1 MWNITRSKTG
11 AARILPIT
19 PALKIVLK
27 RRRARRV
34 EGDAKVF
41 LHDGLTRRVWDSSW
55 ARACRAAGLPGRHLH
70 DCRRT
75 AARNLIRA
83 GVPERIA
90 MVLLGHKTR
99 SMFDR
104 YNIVSDRDLRQAGE
118 RLTDY
123 LKTQKSA

>member
-1 MWNITRSKTG
+1 M
-11 AARILPIT
+11 
-19 PALKIVLK
+19 
-27 RRRARRV
+27 
-34 EGDAKVF
+34 DQY
-41 LHDGLTRRVWDSSW
+41 
-55 ARACRAAGLPGRHLH
+55 AAGLPGRPLH

-123 LKTQKSA
+123 LKTEKSA

>member
-1 MWNITRSKTG
+1 LWNITRSKTG

-41 LHDGLTRRVWDSSW
+41 LHDGLTRRGWDSSW